1 MARRRNGITRATARV
16 LTMAA
21 VLAGVFAMHALT
33 SHHGPA
39 IAGSVASDRAAA
51 HAIEGHG
58 EHGGVMVP
66 AGDCCD
72 GSGAATAAPAEHQLM
87 PGALV
92 PDMATCVAVL
102 AGSLLALVLAL
113 IALHGTGRRG
123 RLVWRPP
130 VAAVALSGGRP
141 PPRPAPSLT
150 ELCILRT

>member
-1 MARRRNGITRATARV
+1 M
-16 LTMAA
+16 TMAA

-33 SHHGPA
+33 SHHDPA

-51 HAIEGHG
+51 HAIERHVGHG
-58 EHGGVMVP
+58 GGVMVP

-113 IALHGTGRRG
+113 IAQRGTGRRG